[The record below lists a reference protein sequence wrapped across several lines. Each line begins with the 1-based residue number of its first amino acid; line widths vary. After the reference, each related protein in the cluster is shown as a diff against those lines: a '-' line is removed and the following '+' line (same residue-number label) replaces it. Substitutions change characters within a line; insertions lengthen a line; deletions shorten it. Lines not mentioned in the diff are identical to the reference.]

1 MDNQNLKIED
11 LEKRLVNVEEKVS
24 QLEKIFS
31 KTDVK
36 ADVKHLSINELVL
49 EKKPKD
55 DIQKALV
62 IAYFLEKY
70 SGLASFNV
78 KDLIA
83 SFEQAKEKIPANI
96 NDKINKN
103 ILKGFIMEGKDKK
116 DNLTAWLLTNS
127 GVRFVESLP
136 EK

>member
-1 MDNQNLKIED
+1 MDNPNSKMED
-11 LEKRLVNVEEKVS
+11 LEKRLVNVEEKIL
-24 QLEKIFS
+24 QLEKIFP
-31 KTDVK
+31 KTGAK
-36 ADVKHLSINELVL
+36 ADVKRLSINELVL

-55 DIQKALV
+55 DIQKTLV

-70 SGLASFNV
+70 SGSVSFNV

-103 ILKGFIMEGKDKK
+103 ILKGFVMEAKNKK

-127 GVRFVESLP
+127 GVHFVEGLP